1 MVLGGLDGAHGK
13 RWGLREAEDEGWSG
27 GRAGGAVACR
37 APAWEGEGLPLEADL
52 DTEPWE
58 KGRWKAVP
66 MTAFGFRLRSCR
78 CFWTMTHNKENILLY
93 KRTNTYPASL
103 KTSLTKYAPE
113 RMIFS
118 FLICST
124 PLHSNPCSF
133 IQKVLDSLS
142 WSYHE
147 HSTSHSLCGVFFSN
161 VFWKS

>member
-1 MVLGGLDGAHGK
+1 M
-13 RWGLREAEDEGWSG
+13 
-27 GRAGGAVACR
+27 GRGGASGKQRMRDEVGAER
-37 APAWEGEGLPLEADL
+37 EELWPAGRLPGKEKDSLSRRIWTQSPERREGE
-52 DTEPWE
+52 
-58 KGRWKAVP
+58 RRVP

-161 VFWKS
+161 FLKKLNPEK

>member
-1 MVLGGLDGAHGK
+1 MWEEVGPQGSRGWGMKWGQSGRSCGLQGASLGRRTPSRGGSGHRA
-13 RWGLREAEDEGWSG
+13 LREGEVKG
-27 GRAGGAVACR
+27 GGGDDCLWVY
-37 APAWEGEGLPLEADL
+37 
-52 DTEPWE
+52 
-58 KGRWKAVP
+58 
-66 MTAFGFRLRSCR
+66 RLRSCR

-93 KRTNTYPASL
+93 KRTNTYHASL
-103 KTSLTKYAPE
+103 KTSFIKYAPE

-133 IQKVLDSLS
+133 IQKMLDSLS

-161 VFWKS
+161 IFWKS